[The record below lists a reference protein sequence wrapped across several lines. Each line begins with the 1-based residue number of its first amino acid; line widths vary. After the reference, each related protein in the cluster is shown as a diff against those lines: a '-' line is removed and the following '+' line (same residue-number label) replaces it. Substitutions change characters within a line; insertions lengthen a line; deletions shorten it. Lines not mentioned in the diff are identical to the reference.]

1 MGCFCFKPSTSED
14 PFEAEIDIVKQVS
27 SNDAHV
33 QEDEQLA
40 LAIQKSKEDE
50 EEGRRTRDL
59 EEHAQERGERQ
70 NNYDNSSSLKDKKEG
85 QTSEES
91 VKEKEKRKQFEE
103 EVKHD
108 EQLAVSPPPPLEEH
122 DNISSE
128 APLDENE
135 EQRIIWESLK
145 DKGQTKP
152 SEDEVI
158 PPRSKCGGCHSEIE
172 QGGSVDVFGVPWHPE
187 CFSCGACRNP
197 IAVHEVQNHVS
208 NSRGKFHKNC
218 YNRYCYVCQEKVK
231 IREYNSHPF
240 WKEIYCP
247 AHETDGT
254 PKCCSCERLE
264 PRETEFVM
272 LDDGRWLCLECMDSA
287 VMDTDEVQPLH
298 FEIRDFFHGLF
309 LPVEKEFSLL
319 LVEKQALNKAEEEEK
334 IDNQHGVVTRGIC
347 LSEEQIVT
355 NVSKGPKM
363 GENKQL
369 TGKTTESQRVVS
381 GCPVT
386 AILILYGL
394 PRLLTG
400 SIMAHEMMHAYLRLN
415 GHNNLNKVLE
425 EGICQVLGHMWLETQ
440 RYAPIDVA
448 AASSS
453 SSSSSSNAAKKG
465 EWSELEKKLVD
476 FYKYEIE
483 TDESAV
489 YGEGFRKVNY
499 MVTNSS
505 LQETLKEILPRR
517 G

>member
-1 MGCFCFKPSTSED
+1 MGCFSCLKPSTSED
-14 PFEAEIDIVKQVS
+14 PFEAETDIVKQVS

-40 LAIQKSKEDE
+40 LAIQKSQEDE
-50 EEGRRTRDL
+50 EDRRRTRDL

-70 NNYDNSSSLKDKKEG
+70 NYDNSSSLKGKMDG

-103 EVKHD
+103 ELKQD
-108 EQLAVSPPPPLEEH
+108 EQLAVSPP
-122 DNISSE
+122 
-128 APLDENE
+128 
-135 EQRIIWESLK
+135 
-145 DKGQTKP
+145 
-152 SEDEVI
+152 

-172 QGGSVDVFGVPWHPE
+172 HGGSVDVFGVPWHPE

-264 PRETEFVM
+264 PRETDFVM
-272 LDDGRWLCLECMDSA
+272 LDDGRWLCLECMESA

-363 GENKQL
+363 GENKHL

-453 SSSSSSNAAKKG
+453 SSSSNAAKKG